1 MFDLPFVQYSTD
13 FHDLGHAYLHATTPT
28 TATLAA
34 YQPHSCIGVTQVI
47 ALTDFIR
54 NLSDDQLMLPLING
68 LTIGTTHFSTLNET
82 AVSLIKLQPK
92 VLLHL
97 DTSSYPA
104 GTFCNFR
111 YFFHQE
117 DKLPTLDNAYIER
130 AIAARKK
137 YHL

>member
-13 FHDLGHAYLHATTPT
+13 FHDLGHAYLHAVTPT
-28 TATLAA
+28 TAILAA
-34 YQPHSCIGVTQVI
+34 YPPYSCTGVTQVI

-54 NLSDDQLMLPLING
+54 NLSDDQLMLPLISG
-68 LTIGTTHFSTLNET
+68 ITVGTNTFSTLDET
-82 AVSLIKLQPK
+82 AINLIKLQPK

-97 DTSSYPA
+97 DVSSYPA

-117 DKLPTLDNAYIER
+117 GSLPTLDNAYIER

-137 YHL
+137 YQL